1 MTTKAVGDMKN
12 YCHFSHAN
20 WLVPKLVGV
29 EYVIHNFH
37 VYHSEFEMKTTQN
50 MSKINWIIEL
60 QYKPAKI
67 RENMKKNAA
76 LCTHIDQS
84 GMMPK

>member
-1 MTTKAVGDMKN
+1 M
-12 YCHFSHAN
+12 
-20 WLVPKLVGV
+20 VPKLDGV

-60 QYKPAKI
+60 QTGKNK
-67 RENMKKNAA
+67 RKHEKENAA
-76 LCTHIDQS
+76 LCTHIDQI

>member
-1 MTTKAVGDMKN
+1 M
-12 YCHFSHAN
+12 
-20 WLVPKLVGV
+20 PKLVGV
-29 EYVIHNFH
+29 ECVIHNFH

-76 LCTHIDQS
+76 PCTHIDQS